1 MQNTDCEKLLG
12 TMVDCELKFKNYID
26 SVTPMLPSSKVN
38 ALSRVTPFASL
49 AKKRM
54 LIKSFF

>member
-1 MQNTDCEKLLG
+1 
-12 TMVDCELKFKNYID
+12 MVDCELKFKNHID